1 MEIKDYGMCI
11 YLYFDNVLNW
21 LDRESFFFNNS
32 CMNIVWI
39 YIKFMLIVYVYKKFI
54 NLVYIYV
61 VVYIYMNWSIVIRGL
76 SWGFFY

>member
-1 MEIKDYGMCI
+1 
-11 YLYFDNVLNW
+11 
-21 LDRESFFFNNS
+21 
-32 CMNIVWI
+32 MNIVWI

-61 VVYIYMNWSIVIRGL
+61 VVYIYMNWSIDIRGL